1 MKNDTIKESAKV
13 LDDNDI
19 IELYWCRDEDAIT
32 KTDQKY
38 GKYLYTIAYNIVHD
52 NMDSEECINDTYLAT
67 WNKIPPTRPKLFKLF
82 LSKITRDL
90 AVDKYRK
97 MSADKRV
104 SSELTVSLEEL
115 DDCLQFSES
124 AEDEFIVRQ
133 ISSVLN
139 SYLRSL
145 DKRKLCVF
153 ICRYYYA
160 DSIASIARMFGTSE
174 RTILRDLASIREGL
188 KQRLAEMG
196 YRYE

>member
-1 MKNDTIKESAKV
+1 MKNDTTKESTKV

-52 NMDSEECINDTYLAT
+52 NMDCEECLNDTYLAT
-67 WNKIPPTRPKLFKLF
+67 WNKIPPTRPKLLKLF
-82 LSKITRDL
+82 LSKISRDL

-115 DDCLQFSES
+115 DDCMQFSES
-124 AEDEFIVRQ
+124 AENEFVVRQ
-133 ISSVLN
+133 IGCVLN
-139 SYLRSL
+139 NYLRTL
-145 DKRKLCVF
+145 DKRKVCVF

-160 DSIASIARMFGTSE
+160 DSIAGIAKMFGTSE
-174 RTILRDLASIREGL
+174 RTILRDLASIRAGL
-188 KQRLAEMG
+188 KERLAEMG
-196 YRYE
+196 YQYE